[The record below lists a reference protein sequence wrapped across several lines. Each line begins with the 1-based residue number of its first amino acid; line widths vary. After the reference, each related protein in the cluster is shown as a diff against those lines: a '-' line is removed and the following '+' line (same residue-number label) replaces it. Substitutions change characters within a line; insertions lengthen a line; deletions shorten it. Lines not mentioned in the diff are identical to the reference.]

1 VRNIRLTI
9 EYDGTNYHGWQKQP
23 NGLTVQEVL
32 ETTIKQISEEEVNLI
47 GSGRTDAGVH
57 ALEQVANFKTGTNI
71 PAFKLALAINS
82 LLPHDI
88 SVIGA
93 EEVSINFHSQYDA
106 ISKTYI
112 YKILNRKHRTA
123 IHFNRV
129 WCVTDKLNIAEMNKA
144 ARGLIGKHDF
154 KVFSKSSSSVKTTL
168 REIHYARFISTN
180 NEEIEFHITS
190 NGFLKGMVRMIV
202 GTLVNV
208 GKQRLSAND
217 FKSILISGEKNKY
230 VKSAPAHGL
239 YLAKVEYKG

>member
-32 ETTIKQISEEEVNLI
+32 ETTIKQITEEDINLI

-71 PAFKLALAINS
+71 PTSKLALAINS

-88 SVIGA
+88 SVIGT

-112 YKILNRKHRTA
+112 
-123 IHFNRV
+123 
-129 WCVTDKLNIAEMNKA
+129 
-144 ARGLIGKHDF
+144 
-154 KVFSKSSSSVKTTL
+154 
-168 REIHYARFISTN
+168 
-180 NEEIEFHITS
+180 
-190 NGFLKGMVRMIV
+190 
-202 GTLVNV
+202 
-208 GKQRLSAND
+208 
-217 FKSILISGEKNKY
+217 
-230 VKSAPAHGL
+230 
-239 YLAKVEYKG
+239 